1 MTRKGLILAL
11 AAAMAAPGL
20 ASGGDWS
27 GAYGGFQF
35 SVLSGDATGGADSDG
50 SGALAGI
57 HAGYDVDFG
66 TFVLGAGVDFDFGSI
81 DLGRS
86 VEIDGLARLGLRAGA
101 DLGRTFVYG
110 TAGIARADT
119 TLGTGEGGFAGLG
132 AGWRVG
138 QRMTVGGEV
147 VYQQFDDVNGSG
159 VDLDATTAT
168 ARVTFS
174 F

>member
-1 MTRKGLILAL
+1 MVRKVLSLAC
-11 AAAMAAPGL
+11 AALVAAPGL
-20 ASGGDWS
+20 AAGGDWT

-35 SVLSGDATGGADSDG
+35 SALGGEAEGSDG
-50 SGALAGI
+50 SGAMAGL

-66 TFVLGAGVDFDFGSI
+66 RFVLGAEVDLDFGRI
-81 DLGRS
+81 DLGS
-86 VEIDGLARLGLRAGA
+86 DVEIEGLARLGLRAGA
-101 DLGRTFVYG
+101 NLGRTFVYG

-119 TLGTGEGGFAGLG
+119 SLGAGAGGFAGLG

-138 QRMTVGGEV
+138 ERMTVGGEV
-147 VYQQFDDVNGSG
+147 VYQQFDDINGSG
-159 VDLDATTAT
+159 IDLDATTAT